1 MIECDECKKWL
12 HYGRTDLPQ
21 YMLSSLAKG
30 HRKYSYSSC
39 FKIKGILEE
48 YKKKIKNEQTQQTL
62 QTIFLQQ
69 LSTLL
74 LI

>member
-48 YKKKIKNEQTQQTL
+48 YKKRSKMSKHNKHYKQY
-62 QTIFLQQ
+62 FYNN
-69 LSTLL
+69 SAHYY
-74 LI
+74 